1 MGGRGA
7 SLGISFKKKQYGTQY
22 QTVFESGR
30 IKFVKKTSRESEP
43 LMETMSKGRI
53 YVHVGG
59 NDVLRIIR
67 FNEENKRNKVIELD
81 KRTGKWHVHNG
92 YFHSEGSKNRHDDIN
107 NDDKKLIEKVMKMWE
122 NKNRK

>member
-7 SLGISFKKKQYGTQY
+7 RVGVSLKKKPYGTQY
-22 QTVFESGR
+22 RTVLEVGR
-30 IKFVKKTSRESEP
+30 IKFIEKTSRDSEP
-43 LMETMSKGRI
+43 LMETMTRGRI

-59 NDVLRIIR
+59 NDILRIVQ
-67 FNEENKRNKVIELD
+67 FDEENKRNKTIELD
-81 KRTGKWHVHNG
+81 KRIKRWHAHNG